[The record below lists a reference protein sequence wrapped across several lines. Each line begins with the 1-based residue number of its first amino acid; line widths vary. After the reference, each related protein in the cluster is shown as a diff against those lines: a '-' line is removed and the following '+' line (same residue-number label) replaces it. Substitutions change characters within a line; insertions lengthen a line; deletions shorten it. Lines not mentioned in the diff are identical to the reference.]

1 MKLHHTS
8 PDDSFRNTQLP
19 RQNTAEEQ
27 TAQTPPEQQPQ
38 EPPKKKRGSFLG
50 AVVRWFFCIMLGLGA
65 IGCAAGFFLY
75 NWVSQDLPDLDRI
88 LDFKAAQATTILA
101 RDGSVLGTL
110 SHEKRYVITLDDM
123 PKYLPMAF
131 LAIEDSAFYQH
142 PGINP
147 LAILRAMLVNFERGT
162 KSQGGSTITQQ
173 IVKQLLLSSE
183 RSYVRKMKEAILATR
198 LEREL
203 SKDQILSLYLN
214 YIFLGQQSY
223 GVEAAARTYFGKHAA
238 NITLAEA
245 CVIAG
250 MPQAPSRYN
259 PFRNPEAA
267 KARQMEVL
275 NRLRVLEW
283 ISEEDYQKAANEPL
297 VYWSMPDKTIGA
309 SQWYFEEARRLLIE
323 FFTESNLKALGV
335 ETNRFGLDYVYEA
348 GLTVQTAMDPL
359 QQQLAGQALRSG
371 LETIDKR
378 QGWRGAIRQ
387 LVSKA
392 EQQAFL
398 DKKNFEPGELADN
411 EWTQALVTSV
421 SPREIHVD
429 LGSGYTGVIRQNNFK
444 WANKRS
450 KLAPKARR
458 QGIVS
463 PGDVVWVS
471 LAPRREAAPK
481 KGSKKTVPAESLDN
495 TPVKGVAVE
504 LLLQQEPLV
513 QGAIVSIEP
522 QSGDVVALIG
532 GYQFGESHF
541 NRATQSRRQPGSSF
555 KPIVYSTAL
564 DNGFTPTSSV
574 LDAPIEYVN
583 PATGQIWRPSNFENS
598 YKGEMPLWQALALS
612 RNTPTVRLAQA
623 VGIDKVIERAKM
635 LGLEPDF
642 PQVLSVSLGAVGVS
656 PLNLTQAYTAFANGG
671 IASRPRIITSIKDSR
686 GRELYRQEV
695 EQWQAVS
702 PQNAFQVTT
711 LLRRVV
717 ENGTG
722 RRAFIDGLHISG
734 KTGTSNDT
742 RDCWFM
748 GYTPYLCTGV
758 YVGYD
763 QMDSLGSWEQGGR
776 TAAPIF
782 KAYREKADKAYAS
795 APQDMTMPEGIT
807 MIDGLPYLTENTGPG
822 LSAVDGAVP
831 GAEDSGMPMDT
842 GEDSEMLMRQMF

>member
-1 MKLHHTS
+1 
-8 PDDSFRNTQLP
+8 
-19 RQNTAEEQ
+19 
-27 TAQTPPEQQPQ
+27 
-38 EPPKKKRGSFLG
+38 
-50 AVVRWFFCIMLGLGA
+50 MLGLGA